1 MNTKCEK
8 IGIREEQKSIWERR
22 APLAPVD
29 VAELVSR
36 GLSFCVQPSK
46 KRVFSL
52 DEYEKAGAE
61 ISPDLSSCPIVLGV
75 KEIPVELMREG
86 VTYLYFSHTIK
97 GQSYNMPALRRLME
111 LGCNLIDY
119 EKIEDE
125 KGRRLIFFGRH
136 AGLAGMIDAL
146 WALGKRLK
154 EEDGLD
160 TPFAALSP
168 AHAYAGL
175 ERAKKSIRETGD
187 KIAADGL
194 PPELSPFVCGFAGY
208 GNVSAGA
215 QEIYDL
221 LPVEEISPYA
231 LINGEL
237 KRDPHKLYKVVFK
250 EEHMVVHR
258 DPEGK
263 FDLQEY
269 YDEPQRYK
277 GVFEQYLPHM
287 TMLMNCVYWEEK
299 YPRLVTIEALKKLQK
314 KEVNRFRLIG
324 DISCDVKGGV
334 EATVKATQ
342 PDDPVFVYDPVSETE
357 SMGFAGTGVA
367 VLAVDNLPCELP
379 REATLHFSEALKPFL
394 ENLASTDKD
403 KPFEALN
410 LLPELKRAL
419 ILHRGT
425 LTPDFQYLQE
435 SL

>member
-8 IGIREEQKSIWERR
+8 IGIREEQKSNWERR

-29 VAELVSR
+29 LAELVSR
-36 GLSFCVQPSK
+36 GISFCVQPSK
-46 KRVFSL
+46 KRVFSV

-61 ISPDLSSCPIVLGV
+61 VSTDLSSCPIVLGV
-75 KEIPVELMREG
+75 KEIPVELLKEG
-86 VTYLYFSHTIK
+86 ITYLYFSHTIK

-125 KGRRLIFFGRH
+125 KSRRLIFFGRH
-136 AGLAGMIDAL
+136 AGLAGMIDSL

-154 EEDGLD
+154 EEDGVD

-168 AHAYAGL
+168 AHGYPGL
-175 ERAKKSIRETGD
+175 DDAKKSIREVGE
-187 KIAADGL
+187 KIASEGL
-194 PPELSPFVCGFAGY
+194 TSEIQPFVCGFAGY

-215 QEIYDL
+215 QEIYDI
-221 LPVEEISPYA
+221 LPVEEISPSA
-231 LINGEL
+231 LISGEL
-237 KRDPHKLYKVVFK
+237 KKSPHKLYKVVFK

-258 DPEGK
+258 DSAGT

-299 YPRLVTIEALKKLQK
+299 YPRLVTIEALKKLHK
-314 KEVNRFRLIG
+314 RKENHLKVIG

-334 EATVKATQ
+334 EATVKVTQ

-357 SMGFAGTGVA
+357 SMGFEGPGVA
-367 VLAVDNLPCELP
+367 ILAVDNLPCELP
-379 REATLHFSEALKPFL
+379 RESSLHFSEALKPFL
-394 ENLASTDKD
+394 ENLATTDMN
-403 KPFEALN
+403 KPFDALN

-419 ILHRGT
+419 ILHRGA
-425 LTPDFQYLQE
+425 LTPEFQYLQE
-435 SL
+435 FL